1 MSKENTRYV
10 LRHGRRIEVETLN
23 LDHLAPS
30 PPRRK
35 RDKPEGFS
43 LDRFKSKRTP
53 ALAAVP
59 KRRERH
65 KNFAIVPLDDNW
77 GYQAATAA
85 GNGAA
90 IILYALYRQRTGTLE
105 VPITAA
111 VLKQCGLSRKM
122 RTRTIEK
129 LVKLGFATARYRG
142 NKFCGCPLLTL
153 LLP

>member
-1 MSKENTRYV
+1 MNKENTRYV
-10 LRHGRRIEVETLN
+10 YRRGKRIEVETLN

-65 KNFAIVPLDDNW
+65 KNFAIVPLDDNL

-90 IILYALYRQRTGTLE
+90 IILCALQ
-105 VPITAA
+105 AA
-111 VLKQCGLSRKM
+111 DWH
-122 RTRTIEK
+122 
-129 LVKLGFATARYRG
+129 LGGADHGRRAQAVRA
-142 NKFCGCPLLTL
+142 LAEDADADH
-153 LLP
+153 

>member
-1 MSKENTRYV
+1 MNKENTRYV
-10 LRHGRRIEVETLN
+10 WRHGKRIEVETMN

-105 VPITAA
+105 VPITWPPCSSSAGSRGR
-111 VLKQCGLSRKM
+111 CGRG
-122 RTRTIEK
+122 TIEK
-129 LVKLGFATARYRG
+129 LVKLGFAYGSLSRE
-142 NKFCGCPLLTL
+142 
-153 LLP
+153 